1 MNKTLRAELLLFFA
15 ALVWGYSF
23 VAQRIGAQYL
33 GALTFNGLRFA
44 LGALVL
50 YPWAR
55 RYPLQTR
62 TFWGAA
68 LPAGG
73 ILFGAAFLQQYGVT
87 YTTAGNAGFI
97 TGLYVALTP
106 ILGRVIGVR
115 TTRRAWLAVTLAV
128 LGLYFLSIRADLTF
142 AIGDVWVLASA
153 FLWAAHV
160 LYLSHKTQQVAPVAL
175 AFGQFAVC
183 AALSLVFGVLFE
195 PVSVEAVWQA
205 GAAIA
210 YGGLIS
216 VGVGYTL
223 QAIGQKDAPPT
234 RAALILSLESPLALL
249 SGAVALAEAVTS
261 RQLFGCALMLAGMF
275 LAVTEEAQQNT

>member
-1 MNKTLRAELLLFFA
+1 MSKTHRAEILLFLA

-44 LGALVL
+44 LGATVL

-62 TFWGAA
+62 AFWGAA

-87 YTTAGNAGFI
+87 FTTAGNAGFI

-106 ILGRVIGVR
+106 ILGRFLGMR
-115 TTRRAWLAVTLAV
+115 TSRRAWAAVALAV
-128 LGLYFLSIRADLTF
+128 LGLYFLSVRADLTF

-183 AALSLVFGVLFE
+183 AVLSLLFGVFFE
-195 PVSVEAVWQA
+195 PIRAGAVWQA

-249 SGAVALAEAVTS
+249 SGAVALAELVTL
-261 RQLFGCALMLAGMF
+261 RQLWGCGLMLAGTF
-275 LAVTEEAQQNT
+275 LAVSEDTQQNT